1 MDVPKIA
8 PMEVAVASAKRAL
21 SILDLNPGLVSI
33 AFSSS
38 SLKIPLRRPVPMKVP
53 IVSNVSEMLKA
64 KIVISTRGSFVT
76 SENREGSPAEVKITP
91 KVEGSAL
98 QASTKLMESPME
110 VTPIGIPRSV
120 VTTMLIRIAPFT
132 LQTKRMISQ

>member
-1 MDVPKIA
+1 M
-8 PMEVAVASAKRAL
+8 
-21 SILDLNPGLVSI
+21 
-33 AFSSS
+33 
-38 SLKIPLRRPVPMKVP
+38 
-53 IVSNVSEMLKA
+53 
-64 KIVISTRGSFVT
+64 
-76 SENREGSPAEVKITP
+76 KITP

-132 LQTKRMISQ
+132 LQTKRMIARTRPIRNSQ